1 MGGAPWSATPGI
13 VRSQLPVM
21 SLSEPRRSVQREE
34 PAVRPVAAADIAQI
48 LEIERA
54 SFSDPWR
61 ERSFASLVDDP
72 RVFFG
77 AATSAGGGV
86 LGYVVAWFV
95 LDEGEI
101 ANLAV
106 ATSARRRGVGATL
119 LDAAIAAARDRKVA
133 SVFLEVRESNS
144 AARDLYASRGF
155 AEIGRRRHYYRR
167 PTEDALVLR
176 LTLERPGWRSRAR

>member
-1 MGGAPWSATPGI
+1 
-13 VRSQLPVM
+13 M
-21 SLSEPRRSVQREE
+21 SLKEPLRPVPRVH
-34 PAVRPVAAADIAQI
+34 PVVRPVGAADIEQV

-61 ERSFASLVDDP
+61 ERAFASLVDDP
-72 RVFFG
+72 RVYFA
-77 AATSAGGGV
+77 AATAEGRAV

-106 ATSARRRGVGATL
+106 APTARRHGLGATL
-119 LDAAIAAARDRKVA
+119 LDAAIAAARDRQIA
-133 SVFLEVRESNS
+133 SVFLEVRESNV
-144 AARDLYASRGF
+144 AARELYASRGF
-155 AEIGRRRHYYRR
+155 TEIGRRRQYYRR

-176 LTLERPGWRSRAR
+176 LTLERPVRRGHGR

>member
-1 MGGAPWSATPGI
+1 VT
-13 VRSQLPVM
+13 
-21 SLSEPRRSVQREE
+21 
-34 PAVRPVAAADIAQI
+34 AADIEQV

-61 ERSFASLVDDP
+61 ERSFASLIDDP
-72 RVFFG
+72 RVFFA
-77 AATSAGGGV
+77 AATAGSPEV

-106 ATSARRRGVGATL
+106 APSARRRGVGATL
-119 LDAAIAAARDRKVA
+119 LDAAIAAARERQIA

-144 AARDLYASRGF
+144 AARELYASRGF

-176 LTLERPGWRSRAR
+176 LTLTRPSWRGRLR

>member
-1 MGGAPWSATPGI
+1 LNQP
-13 VRSQLPVM
+13 VRSL
-21 SLSEPRRSVQREE
+21 RREQ
-34 PAVRPVAAADIAQI
+34 PAVRLVTAADIEQV
-48 LEIERA
+48 LQIERA

-61 ERSFASLVDDP
+61 ERSFASLIDDP
-72 RVFFG
+72 RVYFA
-77 AATSAGGGV
+77 AATAEGTEV

-106 ATSARRRGVGATL
+106 APAARRHGVGAML
-119 LDAAIAAARDRKVA
+119 LDAAIAAARDRRIA

-144 AARDLYASRGF
+144 AARELYASRGF

-176 LTLERPGWRSRAR
+176 LTLARAGWRGHAR

>member
-1 MGGAPWSATPGI
+1 
-13 VRSQLPVM
+13 M
-21 SLSEPRRSVQREE
+21 SLSEPLRPLPPEHRH
-34 PAVRPVAAADIAQI
+34 VRPVTAGDIEQI
-48 LEIERA
+48 LAIERV

-61 ERSFASLVDDP
+61 ERSFLSLIDDP

-77 AATSAGGGV
+77 AATETGSDV

-106 ATSARRRGVGATL
+106 APAARRGGVGATL
-119 LDAAIAAARDRKVA
+119 LDAAIAAARDRRIA

-144 AARDLYASRGF
+144 AARELYASRGF

-176 LTLERPGWRSRAR
+176 LTLERPGWRGHPR

>member
-1 MGGAPWSATPGI
+1 
-13 VRSQLPVM
+13 M
-21 SLSEPRRSVQREE
+21 SFSEPVR
-34 PAVRPVAAADIAQI
+34 PAPRAHLIVRPVSAGDIHQV

-72 RVFFG
+72 RVYF
-77 AATSAGGGV
+77 AALTDGDSRV

-95 LDEGEI
+95 LDEAEI

-106 ATSARRRGVGATL
+106 APAARRHGVGATL
-119 LDAAIAAARDRKVA
+119 LDAAIEAARERQIT

-144 AARDLYASRGF
+144 AARELYASRGF
-155 AEIGRRRHYYRR
+155 AEIGRRRNYYRR

-176 LTLERPGWRSRAR
+176 LTLARPGWRGHSR